1 MSIKLDGV
9 TVPTPDNPYR
19 DRCPICCLPVQPGQ
33 KYTAAKSK
41 GKGWSYAHLKCL
53 FPKEADR

>member
-1 MSIKLDGV
+1 MTTKLDGM

-19 DRCPICCLPVQPGQ
+19 DRCPICSLPVLAVHN
-33 KYTAAKSK
+33 YTAAKSK
-41 GKGWSYAHLKCL
+41 KGGWHYAHLKCL

>member
-1 MSIKLDGV
+1 MTTKLDGM
-9 TVPTPDNPYR
+9 TVPQPDNPYR

-41 GKGWSYAHLKCL
+41 KGGWHYAHLKCL
-53 FPKEADR
+53 LPKEADR